1 MTRKRKK
8 RIVYTE
14 FNSASIKDA
23 KRNSKGFLKA
33 LLSQIGLQ
41 SGIDYWVTNDFLRIR
56 HLKQVTGKILITLKE
71 IFPVFNFYWE
81 TPRILVWF

>member
-14 FNSASIKDA
+14 FNSTSIKDA
-23 KRNSKGFLKA
+23 KHNIKRFLKA

>member
-1 MTRKRKK
+1 MTRRRKK
-8 RIVYTE
+8 HIVCAE
-14 FNSASIKDA
+14 FNCSSINKV
-23 KRNSKGFLKA
+23 KHNIKKFLKA